1 MRDSELL
8 MESVAWATENEDVI
22 TLRFYEILFDRYP
35 SVRPLF
41 SRESATQAKMLQD
54 AIVAA
59 IEHMEDAEWLS
70 DTLGAIGATHVD
82 YGVRDEMYPWVGE
95 CLVAALA
102 EQCGDRWTP
111 QHQDAWVRTYGA
123 LQEMALA
130 GAARRRAEG

>member
-1 MRDSELL
+1 MKDSELL

-22 TLRFYEILFDRYP
+22 TLRFYEILFERYP
-35 SVRPLF
+35 AVRPLF
-41 SRESATQAKMLQD
+41 SRERATQAKMLQD

-82 YGVRDEMYPWVGE
+82 YGVQDEMYPWVGE

-130 GAARRRAEG
+130 GAARRRAEA